1 MVFILAIFV
10 LIKFVELS
18 CLICIKFL
26 LLLATRNVRVQVKIA
41 ANATL
46 SLAPYSSWAVG
57 ICSVLELHNYILV
70 NWLIPLIFL
79 QFLSIVF
86 LKSSLKYL
94 RPALII
100 RTKALQSVRKISHL
114 VCQARL
120 HMAAFVLFWKNCIKD
135 MVTPLENID
144 SDRIVGIRCDFND
157 NSPLFILSV
166 YLPAA
171 SHPIEEFNEY
181 LGYLW
186 ALYDSLSKTCFV
198 IVMGDFNGNLGN
210 SLGER
215 GHYAPNDPGVKLLDF
230 ANYFN
235 LCPTNLLSTCRGLL
249 KLSFLIVGGSNLQL
263 IIFSCLTVYLIVLF
277 PVKYLNRLLTIHQT
291 ISLLNLKLTTR
302 LILVLL
308 CLLIT
313 VPTRELEIKLG
324 GQNLQWK
331 IF

>member
-1 MVFILAIFV
+1 MQCFRTAQLYFS
-10 LIKFVELS
+10 E
-18 CLICIKFL
+18 
-26 LLLATRNVRVQVKIA
+26 
-41 ANATL
+41 
-46 SLAPYSSWAVG
+46 
-57 ICSVLELHNYILV
+57 LV
-70 NWLIPLIFL
+70 NSFDIFAISEHCL
-79 QFLSIVF
+79 FEEQLEILEASINYTYKSTAVSAEDNPSILSG
-86 LKSSLKYL
+86 
-94 RPALII
+94 
-100 RTKALQSVRKISHL
+100 KAAHGGV
-114 VCQARL
+114 A
-120 HMAAFVLFWKNCIKD
+120 LFWKNCIKD

-181 LGYLW
+181 LDYLW
-186 ALYDSLSKTCFV
+186 ALYDSLSKTGFV
-198 IVMGDFNGNLGN
+198 IVMGDFKGNLGN

-215 GHYAPNDPGVKLLDF
+215 GHYAPNDRGVKLLDF

-235 LCPTNLLSTCRGLL
+235 LCPTNLLSSCRGPLE
-249 KLSFLIVGGSNLQL
+249 LSFLIVGVSNLQL
-263 IIFSCLTVYLIVLF
+263 IISSCLTVYLIVLF

-308 CLLIT
+308 CLLTT
-313 VPTRELEIKLG
+313 VLTRELEIKLG